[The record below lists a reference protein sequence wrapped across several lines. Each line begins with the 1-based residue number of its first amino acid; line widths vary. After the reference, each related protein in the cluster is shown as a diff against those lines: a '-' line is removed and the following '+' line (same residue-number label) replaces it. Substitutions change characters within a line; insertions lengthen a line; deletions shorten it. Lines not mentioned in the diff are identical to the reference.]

1 MVRTPGRSGEVFF
14 MKFVK
19 NNQNVL
25 VSDLQGLSL
34 DLTLDCGQA
43 FRWEKRDDGLWHGV
57 AFGRALTVGLEG
69 DTLCYYNTTPEDF
82 ECVWR
87 DYFDLDRDYE
97 ALHAC
102 LCADDTL
109 RVALAHCGGIR
120 LLRQEP
126 WEMLCSF
133 ILSQNTNIP
142 RLKGMI
148 RRLCEAFGDD
158 LGGGDY
164 TFPSPA
170 LLAEKTLEDLT
181 PVRAGFRAKYLLDAA
196 KKVACGEVCPTMSAS
211 LPLDAA
217 REELMKIHGVGP
229 KVADCTL
236 LYGCG
241 HFRAFPRDVW
251 VNRLMSE
258 YYPDGLPPCTQGI
271 EGFAQLV
278 LFHWRRQQ

>member
-1 MVRTPGRSGEVFF
+1 

-19 NNQNVL
+19 NNQNIV
-25 VSDLQGLSL
+25 VTDLRGLSL

-43 FRWEKRDDGLWHGV
+43 FRWEKNDADLWHGV
-57 AFGRALTVGLEG
+57 AFGRALTLGHDG
-69 DTLCYYNTTPEDF
+69 DTLCFYNTTPEDF
-82 ECVWR
+82 ERVWR
-87 DYFDLDRDYE
+87 DYFDLDRDYA

-102 LCADDTL
+102 LGSDDTL
-109 RVALAHCGGIR
+109 RDALAHFGGIR
-120 LLRQEP
+120 LLRQDP
-126 WEMLCSF
+126 WETLCSF

-158 LGGGDY
+158 LGSGDY
-164 TFPSPA
+164 AFPSPA
-170 LLAEKTLEDLT
+170 CLAKKSVADFI

-196 KKVACGEVCPTMSAS
+196 QKVAGGEVRPTLLAS

-241 HFRAFPRDVW
+241 HRRAFPRDVW
-251 VNRLMSE
+251 VNRFMSE
-258 YYPDGLPPCTQGI
+258 YYPDGLPACTQEI